1 MKNLVAF
8 FVFVFVFVSVSQAQ
22 TVEPNWKSIN
32 ERGYPWWFS
41 DARLG
46 IFVHWGLYSVPA
58 YASKEG
64 YGEWFY
70 RGLMTGDTARR
81 RIMSLYADTTLP
93 VFEQYAE
100 LTKHWKAELWNPDE
114 WAQLFKDAG
123 ARYVVLVTKHH
134 DGYCL
139 WDSPQ
144 QPAWNSTV
152 SGPRRNIVEELTAAV
167 HRKGLRMG
175 FYYSLPE
182 WSNPRHIWMQ
192 DPPKKIGDYVDNY
205 MVPQFKELVGRYR
218 PDLIFTDGD
227 WLNSAKQFRS
237 EELISWYYNTVG
249 PNAIVNDRWGSGTQ
263 HGFRTPEYSAGLS
276 GQGNRPWAECR
287 GIGRSFGFNR
297 NEDVANFLTDR
308 QLIQHFCE
316 LVATGGGLTLNV
328 GPMADGTIPF
338 IQQERLLALGR
349 WLKINGEAI
358 YGSEPPDDGWRCKP
372 VIMIK
377 DYKHIVKWL
386 PVSDSIGFDWVR
398 NSPDPTIAVDDFSVI
413 WEGTV
418 TVPADGK
425 YTLRA
430 EADDEIIVT
439 RGDDTLL
446 YYNKNWA
453 ENDRAEKTMK
463 LKQGQE
469 LPLKVHFFEKDL
481 EASARLLWSKD
492 GGEFEPVPS
501 AWKGMASSYQTVR
514 CYTRRGD
521 AFYILLF
528 DRPGQQVKVPL
539 DFILPAEA
547 TIRLLGTNDN
557 LPWKQDK
564 DYLTTIDLS
573 AVNPDQL
580 NALEHVWVLKI
591 DDFGGRYRFDN

>member
-1 MKNLVAF
+1 MKKLPTLLF
-8 FVFVFVFVSVSQAQ
+8 FVFVFVFVPQAQ
-22 TVEPNWKSIN
+22 QVEANWKSIN
-32 ERGYPWWFS
+32 ERGYPQWFG

-70 RGLMTGDTARR
+70 RGLMTGDSGRR

-100 LTKHWKAELWNPDE
+100 LTKHWKAELWQPDE
-114 WAQLFKDAG
+114 WAQLFRDAG

-144 QPAWNSTV
+144 QPTWNSTV
-152 SGPRRNIVEELTAAV
+152 SGPRRNIVEELTTAV
-167 HRKGLRMG
+167 RRKGLRMG

-227 WLNSAKQFRS
+227 WLNSAEQFRS
-237 EELISWYYNTVG
+237 AELISWYYNTIG
-249 PNAIVNDRWGSGTQ
+249 PDAIVNDRWGSGTQ
-263 HGFRTPEYSAGLS
+263 HGFRTPEYSAGLSAGLS

-316 LVATGGGLTLNV
+316 LVAAGGGLTLNV

-358 YGSEPPDDGWRCKP
+358 YGSEPPDDGWRCQSVK
-372 VIMIK
+372 ITQE
-377 DYKHIVKWL
+377 YKRIVKWL
-386 PVSDSIGFDWVR
+386 PVSDSIDFDWVR

-418 TVPADGK
+418 TVPADGT

-453 ENDRAEKTMK
+453 ENDRATKTLK

-469 LPLKVHFFEKDL
+469 LPLKVHFREKDL

-492 GGEFEPVPS
+492 GGQFVPVPS
-501 AWKGMASSYQTVR
+501 AWRGMASSYQTTR
-514 CYTRRGD
+514 CFTRRGD

-528 DRPGQQVKVPL
+528 DRPGQQVEEHLSFK
-539 DFILPAEA
+539 LPQEA
-547 TIRLLGTNDN
+547 TIRLLGTNND
-557 LPWKQDK
+557 LPWKQNK
-564 DYLTTIDLS
+564 NNHLTIDLS
-573 AVNPDQL
+573 AVNPERL
-580 NALEHVWVLKI
+580 NALDHVWVLKI
-591 DDFGGRYRFDN
+591 DNFNNK